1 MPVYEYYCSDCHTK
15 FEALRSM
22 SAANDPAECVSC
34 GSTKRVNR
42 TISTFARV
50 GAGSSSGIE
59 AFGGTESGGSAAMPD
74 FGSGGCCGGG
84 CGCH

>member
-1 MPVYEYYCSDCHTK
+1 VPVYEYYCSDCHTK

-22 SAANDPAECVSC
+22 SAASEELACASC
-34 GSTKRVNR
+34 GATKHVNR
-42 TISTFARV
+42 TITTFARI
-50 GAGSSSGIE
+50 GSI
-59 AFGGTESGGSAAMPD
+59 AAAGGTESGGSASMPD